1 MYANEGG
8 FCSPPGKF
16 TPVPPKAANSVAQAE
31 HTCVCK
37 LTLLPFGEQACVFLP
52 GHTHPG

>member
-8 FCSPPGKF
+8 FCSPPGRF
-16 TPVPPKAANSVAQAE
+16 APVPPKAANSVAQAE
-31 HTCVCK
+31 HTWVCE
-37 LTLLPFGEQACVFLP
+37 LTLLPCGEQACVFLP